1 MAKAAAIRK
10 KIRDEPQ
17 KRSAPAGWLC
27 SPDAYE
33 TLCVSGYS
41 RLSDSP
47 EVQMAVNYVADLI
60 SSMTIY
66 LMQNTGNGDIR
77 IRNGLSRKVD
87 IEPYQFATRK
97 IWLFGIVRNMMLY
110 GNQIVLPKTKGGFLE
125 DLEPLPWGET
135 ALVQD
140 GDGYK
145 ALYRGRSYSPDEILH
160 FLINPEPSCPW
171 RGMGYRAPLKDVVHN
186 LRQAAAT
193 KKGFMESKWK
203 PSVIVRVDGL
213 ADEFASKS
221 GRKKFMSEYL
231 ETDEAGSPW
240 IIPADLLDV
249 TTIKPLS
256 LEDLALND
264 AVTLDKKTVAGIL
277 GVPPYVVGAGDYSV
291 EEHRHFIDNYVRPK
305 AQIIEQELTKK
316 LLFSPDLYFSLNS
329 RALYSYNIKELCEVG
344 ENLYVRG
351 VMTGNE
357 VRAWINMPPK
367 EGLDDL
373 IILENFIPRGM
384 IGDQNK
390 LIGGEQDG

>member
-10 KIRDEPQ
+10 RARDRLQ
-17 KRSAPAGWLC
+17 KRSGPAGWLC

-33 TLCVSGYS
+33 TLCISGYS
-41 RLSDSP
+41 RLSDNP

-77 IRNGLSRKVD
+77 VQNGLSRKVD
-87 IEPYQFATRK
+87 IEPYRYATRK

-110 GNQIVLPKTKGGFLE
+110 GNQIVLPKTENGLLG
-125 DLEPLPWGET
+125 DLEPLPPDEVSI
-135 ALVQD
+135 VQES
-140 GDGYK
+140 GGYK
-145 ALYRGRSYSPDEILH
+145 VLYRGHTYDPEDILH
-160 FLINPEPSCPW
+160 FLINPDPSCPW

-221 GRKKFMSEYL
+221 GREKFTKEYL
-231 ETDEAGSPW
+231 ETDEAGAPW
-240 IIPADLLDV
+240 IIPAELLDIKE
-249 TTIKPLS
+249 IKPLS
-256 LEDLALND
+256 LNDLALND

-277 GVPPYVVGAGDYSV
+277 GVPPYVVGAGEYSV

-305 AQIIEQELTKK
+305 AQIIEQELTRK
-316 LLFSPDLYFSLNS
+316 LLLAPDLYFSLNS

-357 VRAWINMPPK
+357 VRGWINMPPK

-384 IGDQNK
+384 IGDQDK
-390 LIGGEQDG
+390 LNGGGQNG